1 MVRPELA
8 QLAVALDPLR
18 PHSETRATARK
29 AIRASP
35 RRYDQMRPIPR
46 PLRRRHREPE
56 WAAERVDM
64 ALRALRDVTEG
75 AGV

>member
-46 PLRRRHREPE
+46 RSDAGTASLSGPLSGWTWR
-56 WAAERVDM
+56 
-64 ALRALRDVTEG
+64 
-75 AGV
+75 